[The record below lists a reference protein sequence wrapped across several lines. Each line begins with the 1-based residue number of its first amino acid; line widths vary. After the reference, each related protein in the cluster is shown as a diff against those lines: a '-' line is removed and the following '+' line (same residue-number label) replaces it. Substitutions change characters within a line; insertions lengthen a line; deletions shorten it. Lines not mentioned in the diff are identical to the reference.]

1 MRTDTHAI
9 KNATEATARGV
20 LTARGINEKEAEAH
34 AEATA
39 EATVEAIVMSQQD
52 LVTKQDLDVAVA
64 GLRTEVKTD
73 IAEFRAEV
81 KTDNAELRTEMKTD
95 NEKLRA
101 EVKTDIAEL
110 RTEIARGNLKTIVY
124 TATILGFFNAIV
136 FSLITYFTQP
146 RYVPLPLPLPLPGN
160 QVQESQQVEQRIEQP
175 EPRRLKPEQ
184 PESEQNQRE
193 GN

>member
-1 MRTDTHAI
+1 MRIDTHAI

-20 LTARGINEKEAEAH
+20 LTVRGINEKEAEAH

-52 LVTKQDLDVAVA
+52 LATKQDLDVAVA

-81 KTDNAELRTEMKTD
+81 KTDNAELRTE
-95 NEKLRA
+95 
-101 EVKTDIAEL
+101 VKTDIAEL
-110 RTEIARGNLKTIVY
+110 RAEIAKGNLKTIVY
-124 TATILGFFNAIV
+124 TATILGFLNTIA

-146 RYVPLPLPLPLPGN
+146 RYVPLPLQGN
-160 QVQESQQVEQRIEQP
+160 QVQESQQIERRIEQP

-184 PESEQNQRE
+184 PESGQNQQE